1 LENLS
6 DGEDINCAWE
16 NIKENISTSAK
27 ESLGLYELKQH
38 KAWLDEEYLPFLDQ
52 RKQVKVQW
60 LQDANQSNVG
70 NVNNVKREASRRL
83 RNKKKELRQN
93 TTGFWYEIMST

>member
-1 LENLS
+1 
-6 DGEDINCAWE
+6 
-16 NIKENISTSAK
+16 
-27 ESLGLYELKQH
+27 LKQQNP
-38 KAWLDEEYLPFLDQ
+38 WFDDECLRFLDQ

-60 LQDANQSNVG
+60 LQDPKQS
-70 NVNNVKREASRRL
+70 NVNNVNNVRFEASRHL